1 MMLPALFQNL
11 LTLHVVLG
19 ISATAA
25 FGYAWMQFRD
35 PDYKIANV
43 KILSALGTLALFSSW
58 ITGGYYYLY
67 YYGAI
72 VKPKIL
78 AGSQP
83 WGHKLMMEAKEHI
96 FLIIP
101 IIAIAT
107 LLSIFLLHD
116 KFQTDPQI
124 KKSVSALL
132 ALATILG
139 ALMMVMGFIISS
151 AH

>member
-1 MMLPALFQNL
+1 MPQLFQNL

-19 ISATAA
+19 ISATIA
-25 FGYAWMQFRD
+25 FGYAWMNLNN
-35 PDYKIANV
+35 PDYKILNV
-43 KILSALGTLALFSSW
+43 KILSILGTLALFASW

-67 YYGAI
+67 YYGASI
-72 VKPKIL
+72 KPKIL

-83 WGHKLMMEAKEHI
+83 WGHKLIMEAKEHI

-101 IIAIAT
+101 VTAIAA
-107 LLSIFLLHD
+107 LLSIFLLQD
-116 KFQTDPQI
+116 KFQADPQI

-132 ALATILG
+132 TISTILG
-139 ALMMVMGFIISS
+139 VLMIVMGFIISG